1 MKTILSATIMG
12 ILLTSIFL
20 PAVANAQSN
29 FNISGAGATFPF
41 PLIDLWRVKYAEEHP
56 TISLNY
62 QSIGSGG
69 GVKQHIENTVNF
81 GATDAPLTKKEFDLA
96 PDSLTIP
103 EAIGGVTVTY
113 NIPEFPQSGLKLTAK
128 NLADIFLGK
137 ITKWNDPALKVDNPD
152 VNLPNKLIL
161 VAHRSDGSGTSFV
174 FTEYLD
180 KVSPEWHEKV
190 GFGKSVPWPVG
201 VGGAGNEGV
210 ANIVKSTPYAIGYVE
225 LAYVIQNKMAYAH
238 LENADKTA
246 FVSPSIESFSAAA
259 EAASDTLPAAH
270 ESWEGV
276 SINNEPGPN
285 SYPITT
291 FTYLL
296 LHQNLEKATKS
307 KELAQE
313 TVNLIKWMIT
323 DGQEYSP
330 QLNYVPLPA
339 EVRKIGLEGLSRVTY
354 NGEKLFVGTTPLIE
368 ENTQQPTNQQEK
380 VPSWIKNNA
389 KWWSEKQI
397 GDSDFLSGIQ
407 FMIKEKI
414 ILVSGKSTGTSQA
427 NAPVPEWIRNNAGW
441 WANDKI
447 SEDEFVKALEFLI
460 NNGIV
465 RV

>member
-1 MKTILSATIMG
+1 
-12 ILLTSIFL
+12 
-20 PAVANAQSN
+20 
-29 FNISGAGATFPF
+29 
-41 PLIDLWRVKYAEEHP
+41 
-56 TISLNY
+56 
-62 QSIGSGG
+62 
-69 GVKQHIENTVNF
+69 
-81 GATDAPLTKKEFDLA
+81 
-96 PDSLTIP
+96 
-103 EAIGGVTVTY
+103 
-113 NIPEFPQSGLKLTAK
+113 
-128 NLADIFLGK
+128 
-137 ITKWNDPALKVDNPD
+137 
-152 VNLPNKLIL
+152 
-161 VAHRSDGSGTSFV
+161 
-174 FTEYLD
+174 
-180 KVSPEWHEKV
+180 
-190 GFGKSVPWPVG
+190 
-201 VGGAGNEGV
+201 
-210 ANIVKSTPYAIGYVE
+210 
-225 LAYVIQNKMAYAH
+225 
-238 LENADKTA
+238 
-246 FVSPSIESFSAAA
+246 
-259 EAASDTLPAAH
+259 
-270 ESWEGV
+270 
-276 SINNEPGPN
+276 
-285 SYPITT
+285 
-291 FTYLL
+291 

-354 NGEKLFVGTTPLIE
+354 NGEKLLVGTTPLIE
-368 ENTQQPTNQQEK
+368 ENTQKPTNQQEK